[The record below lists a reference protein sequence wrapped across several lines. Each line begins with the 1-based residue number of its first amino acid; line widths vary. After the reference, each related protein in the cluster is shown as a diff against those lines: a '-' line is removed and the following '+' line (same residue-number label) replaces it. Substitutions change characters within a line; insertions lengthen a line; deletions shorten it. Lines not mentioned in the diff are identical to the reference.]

1 MLAPV
6 LKNGSGDLVAVVRQA
21 QDLRQLLNDARSDG
35 LWRVMR
41 GKTNDRAY
49 DLFFFLLIVAMQW
62 TLPADNVFIPKSECG
77 IFLFRTLFAIPSMV

>member
-6 LKNGSGDLVAVVRQA
+6 LKNGSGDLVAFVRQA
-21 QDLRQLLNDARSDG
+21 QDLRQLFNDARSDG

-49 DLFFFLLIVAMQW
+49 DFV
-62 TLPADNVFIPKSECG
+62 
-77 IFLFRTLFAIPSMV
+77 FLFIDSRHAVDFASR

>member
-6 LKNGSGDLVAVVRQA
+6 LKRGSGDLVAVVRQA

-49 DLFFFLLIVAMQW
+49 DFV
-62 TLPADNVFIPKSECG
+62 
-77 IFLFRTLFAIPSMV
+77 FLFIDSRHAVDFASR

>member
-21 QDLRQLLNDARSDG
+21 QDLRQLFNDALSDG

-49 DLFFFLLIVAMQW
+49 DFVFLLIDSRHAVDS
-62 TLPADNVFIPKSECG
+62 PADNVFIPKSNAG
-77 IFLFRTLFAIPSMV
+77 SFVPTLFAIPSMV